1 MFLATAAPWGFLLV
15 RISFPGENRLK
26 QGDCD
31 PSCGPHPWP
40 CIRITCGGGV
50 VVRGGRFSDSGYIRV
65 WGVAG
70 PQYFLSSQVL
80 LYVAR
85 SENRWLSSLF
95 SLPCGLSYAPR
106 KKKGRDFF

>member
-1 MFLATAAPWGFLLV
+1 MFPATAAPWGFLLV

-26 QGDCD
+26 QGDCES
-31 PSCGPHPWP
+31 PAAVLTLGCALESPA
-40 CIRITCGGGV
+40 GV
-50 VVRGGRFSDSGYIRV
+50 GWGFSDSGYIRV

-106 KKKGRDFF
+106 REKGRDFF